1 MTRRTQL
8 LGARHASTKDAA
20 DHFLILSPIGEAHS
34 RRAEFS
40 ADEMTAQQKVELDSS
55 LFRKEDPGAWQ
66 LHRRLRSR
74 DRLGEP
80 MCPLHREVDVVCPPD
95 D

>member
-34 RRAEFS
+34 RRAGFS

-55 LFRKEDPGAWQ
+55 LFRQEDPGAWQ

-80 MCPLHREVDVVCPPD
+80 MCSLHREVEVVCPPD

>member
-34 RRAEFS
+34 RRAGFS

-55 LFRKEDPGAWQ
+55 LFREEDPG
-66 LHRRLRSR
+66 
-74 DRLGEP
+74 
-80 MCPLHREVDVVCPPD
+80 PL
-95 D
+95 

>member
-1 MTRRTQL
+1 MTRRTEL

-20 DHFLILSPIGEAHS
+20 DHFLILSPIGEAQS
-34 RRAEFS
+34 RRAGFS
-40 ADEMTAQQKVELDSS
+40 SDEMAAQQKVELDSS

-80 MCPLHREVDVVCPPD
+80 MCSLHREVEVVCPPD